1 MKEAVVGT
9 RGENQAES
17 TAPACMGVTG
27 FDRGSTPR
35 TSTSLDFRF
44 GDEPVEVRGTSDSE
58 TLGFDTL
65 LAVAR
70 SYSTGAHC

>member
-9 RGENQAES
+9 RGGDQAES

-27 FDRGSTPR
+27 FDRGSIPR

-44 GDEPVEVRGTSDSE
+44 GDIIPIAESNAANERVPAD
-58 TLGFDTL
+58 
-65 LAVAR
+65 
-70 SYSTGAHC
+70 